1 MTAGTQGT
9 DSRTTRPNA
18 GAAHGAQ
25 TRGMADEAPHDAA
38 QHTFDVAIIGAGI
51 QGASIAWWLMRLDPA
66 LRVALIER
74 DTGFSRAS
82 SQRSASSIRQ
92 QFSHPINIQLSQFGL
107 QFLREASSLL
117 AVDGDAPAIGLTD
130 PGYLYLAH
138 PEGADSLRA
147 QHALQRQHGAPIELL
162 ERDALANR
170 FAWLRTGD
178 LALGT
183 LGAGAEGWFDGPAL
197 HQAMLRAARAQGAT
211 LIRGEVVGVEMAD
224 SGQSGTSAV
233 IGVGATDSD
242 TTDSPR
248 RIAALRLA
256 DGTRLVCGTA
266 VNAAGAWARPLAK
279 AAGID
284 LPVHARRRTVFVFSC
299 PSTLAD
305 CPLVIDPSGF
315 WFRPEGR
322 QFIGGRTPDDDAD
335 DLPLEPNLAEFD
347 EAFWTGLAHRVPAF
361 EALRIENA
369 WAGYYEMNLFDHNAL
384 LGAHPVVDNLLFAT
398 GFSGHGMQQA
408 PAVGRGIAELI
419 VHGAY
424 RSLDLSVLSVARLA
438 EGRRIIEA
446 NVIG

>member
-1 MTAGTQGT
+1 MNTVDGKDHQNKMGDKAAMVAMVDQGSQGNS
-9 DSRTTRPNA
+9 DRTV
-18 GAAHGAQ
+18 
-25 TRGMADEAPHDAA
+25 
-38 QHTFDVAIIGAGI
+38 DVAIIGAGI
-51 QGASIAWWLMRLDPA
+51 QGASIAWWLMRLDPS

-74 DTGFSRAS
+74 DTGFSQAS

-107 QFLREASSLL
+107 QFLREASRLL
-117 AVDGDAPAIGLTD
+117 AVNDEAPAIGLTD
-130 PGYLYLAH
+130 PGYLYLAR
-138 PEGADSLRA
+138 PEGADSLCA

-162 ERDALANR
+162 ERDALADR

-197 HQAMLRAARAQGAT
+197 HHAMLRAARAQGAR
-211 LIRGEVVGVEMAD
+211 LIQGEVVGFEMAGAGR
-224 SGQSGTSAV
+224 SGPGAA
-233 IGVGATDSD
+233 IGVEAKASDATRFNAI
-242 TTDSPR
+242 DSPR
-248 RIAALRLA
+248 KITALRLA

-266 VNAAGAWARPLAK
+266 VNAAGAWARPLAA

-299 PSTLAD
+299 PTTLAD

-384 LGAHPVVDNLLFAT
+384 LGAHPAIDNLLFAT

>member
-1 MTAGTQGT
+1 MTTGSKRTRPKAAQASKSDMEDKDNTDNQRAMAAVVDKGSQGT
-9 DSRTTRPNA
+9 SDRKV
-18 GAAHGAQ
+18 
-25 TRGMADEAPHDAA
+25 
-38 QHTFDVAIIGAGI
+38 DVAIIGAGI
-51 QGASIAWWLMRLDPA
+51 QGASIAWWLMRLDPS
-66 LRVALIER
+66 LQVALIER
-74 DTGFSRAS
+74 DTGFSQAS

-107 QFLREASSLL
+107 QFLREAPSLL
-117 AVDGDAPAIGLTD
+117 AVDGEAPAIGLTD

-178 LALGT
+178 LVLGT

-197 HQAMLRAARAQGAT
+197 HQAMLRAARAQGAR
-211 LIRGEVVGVEMAD
+211 LIRGEVVGFEMA
-224 SGQSGTSAV
+224 
-233 IGVGATDSD
+233 GATDS
-242 TTDSPR
+242 PR
-248 RIAALRLA
+248 KITALRLA

-266 VNAAGAWARPLAK
+266 INAAGAWARPIAA

-299 PSTLAD
+299 PTTLVD

-315 WFRPEGR
+315 WFRPEGK

-335 DLPLEPNLAEFD
+335 NLPLEPNLAEFN

-384 LGAHPVVDNLLFAT
+384 LGAHPAVDNLLFAT

>member
-1 MTAGTQGT
+1 MTSGSKAT
-9 DSRTTRPNA
+9 DSTTN
-18 GAAHGAQ
+18 GSV
-25 TRGMADEAPHDAA
+25 
-38 QHTFDVAIIGAGI
+38 DVAIIGAGI
-51 QGASIAWWLMRLDPA
+51 QGAAIAWWLLRLDPA

-74 DTGFSRAS
+74 DTGFSQAS

-107 QFLREASSLL
+107 QFLREAPSLL
-117 AVDGDAPAIGLTD
+117 AVDGEAPDIGLTD
-130 PGYLYLAH
+130 PGYLYLART
-138 PEGADSLRA
+138 EGADSLRA

-211 LIRGEVVGVEMAD
+211 LIRGEVVDFEMAGAD
-224 SGQSGTSAV
+224 RSGTGDAS
-233 IGVGATDSD
+233 
-242 TTDSPR
+242 

-266 VNAAGAWARPLAK
+266 VNAAGAWARPLAA

-299 PSTLAD
+299 PTMLAD

-384 LGAHPVVDNLLFAT
+384 LGAHPAVDNLLFAT

-438 EGRRIIEA
+438 QGQRIIEA

>member
-1 MTAGTQGT
+1 MTNRPKKAEASPVAMAGH
-9 DSRTTRPNA
+9 
-18 GAAHGAQ
+18 AAHGACD
-25 TRGMADEAPHDAA
+25 GSV
-38 QHTFDVAIIGAGI
+38 DVAIIGAGI
-51 QGASIAWWLMRLDPA
+51 QGASIAWWLRRLDPA

-74 DTGFSRAS
+74 DTGFSQAS

-107 QFLREASSLL
+107 QFLREAPSLL
-117 AVDGDAPAIGLTD
+117 AIDGDAPAIGLTD
-130 PGYLYLAH
+130 PGYLYLAG

-162 ERDALANR
+162 ERDALAQR

-197 HQAMLRAARAQGAT
+197 HRAMLRAARAQGAT
-211 LIRGEVVGVEMAD
+211 LIRGEVVGFEMAVA
-224 SGQSGTSAV
+224 GRPAASAA
-233 IGVGATDSD
+233 G
-242 TTDSPR
+242 

-256 DGTRLVCGTA
+256 DGTRLACGTA
-266 VNAAGAWARPLAK
+266 VNAAGAWARPLAA

-299 PSTLAD
+299 PATLAD

-384 LGAHPVVDNLLFAT
+384 LGAHPAVDNLLFAT

-408 PAVGRGIAELI
+408 PAAGRGIAELI

-424 RSLDLSVLSVARLA
+424 RSLDLSVLSAARLA
-438 EGRRIIEA
+438 QGRRIIEA

>member
-1 MTAGTQGT
+1 MTSGSKAT
-9 DSRTTRPNA
+9 DSMTN
-18 GAAHGAQ
+18 GSV
-25 TRGMADEAPHDAA
+25 DI
-38 QHTFDVAIIGAGI
+38 AIIGAGI

-74 DTGFSRAS
+74 DTGFSQAS

-107 QFLREASSLL
+107 QFLREAPSLL
-117 AVDGDAPAIGLTD
+117 AVDGEAPEIGLTD
-130 PGYLYLAH
+130 PGYLYLART
-138 PEGADSLRA
+138 EGADSLRA

-211 LIRGEVVGVEMAD
+211 LIRGEVVDFEMAGAD
-224 SGQSGTSAV
+224 RSGTGDAS
-233 IGVGATDSD
+233 
-242 TTDSPR
+242 

-266 VNAAGAWARPLAK
+266 VNAAGAWARPLAA

-299 PSTLAD
+299 PTMLAD

-369 WAGYYEMNLFDHNAL
+369 WAGYYEMNLYDHNAL
-384 LGAHPVVDNLLFAT
+384 LGAHPAVDNLLFAT

-419 VHGAY
+419 VNGAY

-438 EGRRIIEA
+438 QGQRIIEA